1 MTTFEKRSERQKQQK
16 VSAKSM
22 VTTESRVRKVEM
34 ATETKIKNGDVTLAL
49 TSSGAGQKLI
59 FFNGGGATQ
68 VIWKRVVRRLKGQY
82 QIITFDFRSHGKASA
97 SANHAF
103 DAFLSDAEKVMDSFG
118 LGRPIVVGWSL
129 GADLAVSY
137 AASHAG
143 VIGGLVIIDGAVPI
157 SEPLVE
163 DEAKMRRSLNSLAM
177 KFSKLLLQLTPYRYR
192 LSGNAYADIVI
203 DLDARRQQLLDV
215 YAKVDCPITMIL
227 ATWSIGK
234 NKGLNM
240 PNEAIRYGAR
250 AASVW
255 PLSGLR
261 FL

>member
-1 MTTFEKRSERQKQQK
+1 
-16 VSAKSM
+16 
-22 VTTESRVRKVEM
+22 M

-177 KFSKLLLQLTPYRYR
+177 KFSKFFLQLTPYRYR

-234 NKGLNM
+234 NKTEHAKRGNKIWREGGQRLAAKW
-240 PNEAIRYGAR
+240 PSISVKWLDAGHSLPLTKPVELAR
-250 AASVW
+250 EIDDFARRV
-255 PLSGLR
+255 GNN
-261 FL
+261 